1 MQVTLNILTNAINNT
16 SSGQVAVKLKYE
28 NQDSTIRVSC
38 SDTGSGIKSNFK
50 SKIFT
55 LFNSFSN
62 ENEVGLGL
70 FISKQILHNFDQQ
83 INFKTKYGKGST
95 FMFNFPLEKTR
106 RSAEIDVSDVWEDTG
121 RFKGANQLNEV
132 SFRQDIQ
139 KVPSNDSSDVTE
151 NLSDQSSL
159 SVHILRP

>member
-28 NQDSTIRVSC
+28 DQDSTIRVSC

-70 FISKQILHNFDQQ
+70 FISK
-83 INFKTKYGKGST
+83 
-95 FMFNFPLEKTR
+95 
-106 RSAEIDVSDVWEDTG
+106 
-121 RFKGANQLNEV
+121 
-132 SFRQDIQ
+132 
-139 KVPSNDSSDVTE
+139 
-151 NLSDQSSL
+151 
-159 SVHILRP
+159 